1 MTGNEILPAFL
12 KLDKNKRIKTYT
24 VVFQCIYKLSGKMP
38 AWKMKKKNALQK
50 NIHIFCTLCAG
61 ADCDTEPKTDD
72 LYPFILLKLDCY

>member
-1 MTGNEILPAFL
+1 MKNE
-12 KLDKNKRIKTYT
+12 K
-24 VVFQCIYKLSGKMP
+24 KM
-38 AWKMKKKNALQK
+38 NALQK